1 MRWLSTCLEKGCF
14 IEPRQDFS
22 LKSSSNLKTSDQ
34 SSKSIISEVFDENIN
49 NDDRKKVDQTIKQ
62 GFVCAHSSNESLTK
76 QNHNELITQ
85 ELSKLASTYKNSN
98 DQWRSYAY
106 EKAIAAI
113 KRHPA
118 PISSREGMSVILNII
133 FIDQGFR
140 LIGTQ
145 CRVID
150 CLYLI
155 LQKLPVFVELVTEW
169 QTK

>member
-1 MRWLSTCLEKGCF
+1 MQYPFQFCSIQFIAMRWLSTCLEKGCF

-34 SSKSIISEVFDENIN
+34 SSKFLSSEVIDENID
-49 NDDRKKVDQTIKQ
+49 NDDGKKVDKNMKQ
-62 GFVCAHSSNESLTK
+62 GFVCAHSSNESHKK
-76 QNHNELITQ
+76 QSHNELITQ

-118 PISSREGMSVILNII
+118 PISTREGMSVHFQYYLYRVRV
-133 FIDQGFR
+133 GFK
-140 LIGTQ
+140 
-145 CRVID
+145 
-150 CLYLI
+150 
-155 LQKLPVFVELVTEW
+155 LQVKE
-169 QTK
+169 